1 MTTLLKDSFRLER
14 PTDEVT
20 QSAPR
25 VADPC
30 AVVMFG
36 ASGDLAMR
44 KLVPA
49 LYNLRTEH
57 LLSDHFKLVGVGR
70 DPMSRE
76 QYQRKIAE
84 DIRRFGPQ
92 PIDDARAD
100 WLASRA
106 TYICGGYATDTTYAE
121 LHTELLGA
129 EGTPPNLL
137 FYLATPPLLFQ
148 PIVQQ
153 LGSAG
158 LADESNG
165 PWRRVIVE
173 KPFGHDLASA
183 RLLNRHLLSVL
194 RESQV
199 YRIDH
204 YLGKETVQNIMAL
217 RFGNGIFEPIWNRG
231 YVNHVQITVA
241 ETVGVEQRG
250 GYYDTSGALRDMVQN
265 HLFQLL
271 AVTTMEPPSSF
282 EAEPVRDERLKV
294 LEAIRPY
301 SEASARHDVVRGQ
314 YVGGRIGGQPVP
326 GYLNEPKI
334 APDSQTESFVALKA
348 LIDNWRWADVPFYLR
363 TGKRLPARVT
373 EIAIQFKG
381 APLALF
387 RGVSPDQMHSN
398 WLVLRIQPSEG
409 ISLEFEAKV
418 PGPRVQLGTVKMDF
432 SYADYFG
439 QSPSTGYET
448 LLYDC
453 MIGDA
458 TLFHR
463 ADIVEAGW
471 DIVAPM
477 LDTWQQPDATTVATY
492 KAGTWGPADAT
503 RLLSRDGRVWRDP
516 IA

>member
-1 MTTLLKDSFRLER
+1 MSITAIEPQVDLARRTEQGSR
-14 PTDEVT
+14 
-20 QSAPR
+20 PR

-30 AVVMFG
+30 AVVLFG

-44 KLVPA
+44 KLLPA
-49 LYNLRTEH
+49 LYNLRTDG
-57 LLSDHFKLVGVGR
+57 LLSDHFTLVGVGR

-76 QYQRKIAE
+76 QYQQKVERDIA
-84 DIRRFGPQ
+84 RFGPQ
-92 PIDDARAD
+92 PVNAERVAWIAA
-100 WLASRA
+100 RA
-106 TYICGGYATDTTYAE
+106 TYISGGYDSETTYRQLCE
-121 LHTELLGA
+121 TLLG
-129 EGTPPNLL
+129 GDGPTSVL
-137 FYLATPPLLFQ
+137 FYLATPPSLFE
-148 PIVQQ
+148 PIVAR
-153 LGSAG
+153 LGSVG
-158 LADESNG
+158 LADES
-165 PWRRVIVE
+165 PSSWRRVIIE
-173 KPFGHDLASA
+173 KPFGRDLESA
-183 RLLNRHLLSVL
+183 RLLNQNICSVL

-217 RFGNGIFEPIWNRG
+217 RFGNGIFEPLWNRS
-231 YVNHVQITVA
+231 YINHVQITVA

-282 EAEPVRDERLKV
+282 QAEPVRDERLKV
-294 LEAIRPY
+294 LEAVRPY
-301 SEASARHDVVRGQ
+301 TAESAARDVVRGQ
-314 YVGGRIGGQPVP
+314 YGASAHGQPPLP
-326 GYLNEPKI
+326 GYRAEPKV
-334 APDSQTESFVALKA
+334 AVDSQTESYVALKV
-348 LIDNWRWADVPFYLR
+348 LIDNWRWAEVPFYLR
-363 TGKRLPARVT
+363 TGKRMPTRVT

-381 APLALF
+381 APHALF
-387 RGVSPDQMHSN
+387 RETQMERMHPN

-409 ISLEFEAKV
+409 ISLQFEAKV

-463 ADIVEAGW
+463 ADVVETGW
-471 DIVAPM
+471 DIVRPLQASWDHPA
-477 LDTWQQPDATTVATY
+477 ATAVEPYA
-492 KAGTWGPADAT
+492 AGSWGPAGANA
-503 RLLSRDGRVWRDP
+503 LLRRDGRAWREP
-516 IA
+516 VA

>member
-1 MTTLLKDSFRLER
+1 MQTLLNAPFEVQG
-14 PTDEVT
+14 PTTDVKP
-20 QSAPR
+20 SSSR

-30 AVVMFG
+30 VVVMFG

-49 LYNLRTEH
+49 LYNLRTDG

-70 DPMSRE
+70 DAISLE
-76 QYQRKIAE
+76 HYQEKVAA

-92 PIDDARAD
+92 PIDEPRAA

-106 TYICGGYATDTTYAE
+106 TYICGGYDSPGTYE
-121 LHTELLGA
+121 QLRDELLVGRA
-129 EGTPPNLL
+129 DTPNVL
-137 FYLATPPLLFQ
+137 FYLATPPMLFES
-148 PIVQQ
+148 IVER
-153 LGSAG
+153 LGAAG
-158 LADESNG
+158 LAGELPG
-165 PWRRVIVE
+165 AWRRVIVE
-173 KPFGHDLASA
+173 KPFGRDLDSA
-183 RLLNRHLLSVL
+183 RTLNRNLLSVL
-194 RESQV
+194 REPQV

-250 GYYDTSGALRDMVQN
+250 GYYDSSGTLRDMVQN

-282 EAEPVRDERLKV
+282 QAEPVRDERLKV

-301 SEASARHDVVRGQ
+301 SEESARHDVVRGQ
-314 YVGGRIGGQPVP
+314 YVAGRVSGQAVA

-334 APDSQTESFVALKA
+334 AGDSQTESFVALKV

-387 RGVSPDQMHSN
+387 RGVSADRMHSN

-418 PGPRVQLGTVKMDF
+418 PGPHVQLGTVKMNF

-453 MIGDA
+453 MVGDA

-471 DIVAPM
+471 DIVAPL
-477 LDTWQQPDATTVATY
+477 LDAWQQPDAATVATY
-492 KAGTWGPADAT
+492 KAGTWGPTDAS
-503 RLLSRDGRVWRDP
+503 RLLSRDGRSWRDP

>member
-1 MTTLLKDSFRLER
+1 MSMTAIEPQAD
-14 PTDEVT
+14 VT
-20 QSAPR
+20 QDAERGQKPR

-30 AVVMFG
+30 AVVLFG

-44 KLVPA
+44 KLLPA
-49 LYNLRTEH
+49 LYNLRTDG
-57 LLSDHFKLVGVGR
+57 LLSDHFSLVGVGR

-76 QYQRKIAE
+76 QYQEKVAR
-84 DIRRFGPQ
+84 DIVRFGPHPVDQ
-92 PIDDARAD
+92 DRVAWIAA
-100 WLASRA
+100 RA
-106 TYICGGYATDTTYAE
+106 TYISGGYDSETTYRQ
-121 LHTELLGA
+121 LSDTLLAGD
-129 EGTPPNLL
+129 GPTNVL
-137 FYLATPPLLFQ
+137 FYLATPPSLFE
-148 PIVQQ
+148 PIVAR
-153 LGSAG
+153 LGSVG
-158 LADESNG
+158 LADES
-165 PWRRVIVE
+165 PSAWRRVIIE
-173 KPFGHDLASA
+173 KPFGRDLESA
-183 RLLNRHLLSVL
+183 RLLNENIRSVL

-217 RFGNGIFEPIWNRG
+217 RFGNGIFEPLWNRS
-231 YVNHVQITVA
+231 YINHVQITVA

-282 EAEPVRDERLKV
+282 QAEPVRDERLKV
-294 LEAIRPY
+294 LEAVRPY
-301 SEASARHDVVRGQ
+301 TVETAGRDVVRGQ
-314 YVGGRIGGQPVP
+314 YGPSTDGQPAMP
-326 GYLNEPKI
+326 GYLAEPKV
-334 APDSQTESFVALKA
+334 ASDSQTESYVALKV
-348 LIDNWRWADVPFYLR
+348 LIDNWRWAEVPFYLR
-363 TGKRLPARVT
+363 TGKRLPTRVT

-381 APLALF
+381 APHALF
-387 RGVSPDQMHSN
+387 RETQMDRMHPN

-409 ISLEFEAKV
+409 ISLQFEAKV

-463 ADIVEAGW
+463 ADVVETGW
-471 DIVAPM
+471 DIVRPLQASWDHPA
-477 LDTWQQPDATTVATY
+477 ATSVEPYA
-492 KAGTWGPADAT
+492 AGSWGPAGADA
-503 RLLSRDGRVWRDP
+503 LLRRDGRAWREP
-516 IA
+516 VA